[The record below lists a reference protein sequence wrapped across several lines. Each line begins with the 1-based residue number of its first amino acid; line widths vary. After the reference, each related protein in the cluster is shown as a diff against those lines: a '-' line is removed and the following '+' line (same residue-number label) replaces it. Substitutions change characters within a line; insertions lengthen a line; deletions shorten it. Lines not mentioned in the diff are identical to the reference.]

1 MNETVTRLLACKNL
15 GMILFDAHLTIVET
29 DDIGKRILKATAPSF
44 PGRDLSEVFP
54 EFIGNEQLIQEVV
67 NRKAADFRLD
77 YVNRSGADGQVHF
90 LHLLVLPDEEPG
102 YGLLVLEDVTD
113 RARMLQEVNQQKYEL
128 LLYNGGAGFR
138 KQSLSE
144 AFLGKSTAI
153 RQVRNT
159 IGKLSKVPSVTV
171 LLLGESGTGKNL
183 VARIIHYSSLSSDAP
198 FVSINCA
205 ALPENLL
212 ESELFGYEKGA
223 FTHATVSRPGLLQ
236 EAEGGTI
243 FLDEIGELPLNLQA
257 KLLSFLE
264 TKSFRRLG
272 GNKLIEVKARIIA
285 ATNRNLEKEI
295 TKKTF
300 RQDLYYRLNV
310 VSLTMP
316 PLRDLGEDILII
328 ADHFLRTYNM
338 EFKKQVKGFTEVAR
352 QTLLSCP
359 WPGNIRELSNCI
371 ERAMIFI
378 EKEWID
384 EADLVVCHLK
394 LKCTQNA
401 REWSVPQTG
410 ISLEEVE
417 RQLIVSAL
425 TQAGGN
431 KSKAAR
437 LLTLTRDTLRY
448 RMEKYQL
455 A

>member
-1 MNETVTRLLACKNL
+1 MNETITRLLACKNL
-15 GMILFDAHLTIVET
+15 GMILFDAHFTIVET
-29 DDIGKRILKATAPSF
+29 DNIGKRILKATAPSF
-44 PGRDLSEVFP
+44 SGKDLFEIFP

-67 NRKAADFRLD
+67 DRKTADFGLD
-77 YVNRSGADGQVHF
+77 YVNRSDADGQVYF
-90 LHLLVLPDEEPG
+90 LHLLVLPDEKPG

-113 RARMLQEVNQQKYEL
+113 RARILQEVNQQKYEL
-128 LLYNGGAGFR
+128 LLYKGSAGFR
-138 KQSLSE
+138 KRSLRE
-144 AFLGKSTAI
+144 AFWGKSTAV

-159 IGKLSKVPSVTV
+159 IGKLSKVPNATV

-183 VARIIHYSSLSSDAP
+183 VARIIHYSSLSPDAP
-198 FVSINCA
+198 FVDINCA

-223 FTHATVSRPGLLQ
+223 FTHATVSRTGLLQ

-243 FLDEIGELPLNLQA
+243 LLDEIGELPLNLQA

-264 TKSFRRLG
+264 TKRFRRLG
-272 GNKLIEVKARIIA
+272 GNKSIEVKARIIA
-285 ATNRNLEKEI
+285 ATNRNLEKEVA
-295 TKKTF
+295 KKRF

-310 VSLTMP
+310 VSLTLP
-316 PLRDLGEDILII
+316 PLCDLSEDILSI
-328 ADHFLRTYNM
+328 ADHFLQIYNM

-352 QTLLSCP
+352 QALLNYS
-359 WPGNIRELSNCI
+359 WPGNVRELSNCL
-371 ERAMIFI
+371 ERTMIFI

-384 EADLVVCHLK
+384 AEDLVICHMEH
-394 LKCTQNA
+394 TQNA

-425 TQAGGN
+425 KQAGGN

-448 RMEKYQL
+448 RLEKYQL
-455 A
+455 I

>member
-1 MNETVTRLLACKNL
+1 MTRLLACKNL
-15 GMILFDAHLTIVET
+15 GIILFDAHLTIVET

-77 YVNRSGADGQVHF
+77 YVNRSGADGQVHC

-138 KQSLSE
+138 KRPLRE
-144 AFLGKSTAI
+144 AFWGKSTAI

-159 IGKLSKVPSVTV
+159 IGKLSKIPNVTV

-183 VARIIHYSSLSSDAP
+183 VARIIHYSSFSSDAP
-198 FVSINCA
+198 FVNINCA

-285 ATNRNLEKEI
+285 ATNRNLEKAI

-352 QTLLSCP
+352 QALLGCP
-359 WPGNIRELSNCI
+359 WPGNVRELNNCI

-384 EADLVVCHLK
+384 KADLVVCHLK

-410 ISLEEVE
+410 ISLEDVE

-425 TQAGGN
+425 EQAGGN